1 MNEYGLKES
10 DFELLIDIFRKYEQI
25 NKVVIFGSRAKGNFN
40 ERSDIDLVIQKSN
53 ISRQFI
59 GKIISEI
66 NDSNFPYT
74 IDLQIYEK
82 LKNEMLISHINRVGK
97 EIYTRESEYS

>member
-1 MNEYGLKES
+1 MNEFGIKER
-10 DFELLIDIFRKYEQI
+10 DLNLLINIFRKYEQI
-25 NKVVIFGSRAKGNFN
+25 NKVLIFGSRAKGNFD
-40 ERSDIDLVIQKSN
+40 ERSDVDLVIQNSN

-59 GKIISEI
+59 GRIISEI
-66 NDSNFPYT
+66 NDSNFPFT

-97 EIYTRESEYS
+97 EIYKREI